1 MSDQDTTVTPED
13 SNETA
18 PEPSRFKKAL
28 NKVAPYAPHIAT
40 AVVAAV
46 SGALLFKA
54 INEAEKDVEE
64 VVVEEFVIDAEPEQ
78 A

>member
-1 MSDQDTTVTPED
+1 MSDNDTTITTEETE
-13 SNETA
+13 ETA

-46 SGALLFKA
+46 GGALIFRSLSELEGEETE
-54 INEAEKDVEE
+54 IVESEVLIAEPVEE
-64 VVVEEFVIDAEPEQ
+64 
-78 A
+78 

>member
-1 MSDQDTTVTPED
+1 MSDNDTTIITEEND
-13 SNETA
+13 ETA

-46 SGALLFKA
+46 GGALIFRSL
-54 INEAEKDVEE
+54 AELESEETEIVETDVLIAEPVEE
-64 VVVEEFVIDAEPEQ
+64 
-78 A
+78 